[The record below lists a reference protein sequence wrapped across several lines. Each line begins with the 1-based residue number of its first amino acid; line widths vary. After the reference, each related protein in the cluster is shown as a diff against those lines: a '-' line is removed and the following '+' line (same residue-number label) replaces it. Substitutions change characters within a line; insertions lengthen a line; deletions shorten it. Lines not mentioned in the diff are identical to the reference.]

1 MNKIGNELIL
11 CSQSYDDTVDFRK
24 FGNTIKHRC
33 TIAMDTFNKEN
44 FTTYFYQMYLKTN
57 ETNFEIIP
65 VKIENDENTRQKNIV
80 KRFFLAYQYSYNQD
94 GGYLFAKEITFE
106 VKLQNDNPQS
116 HSFMNIPVLKITY
129 GHQDE
134 LGETQEFSF
143 TSNYYMDI
151 SFIMK

>member
-1 MNKIGNELIL
+1 MKLKVSVIKIHISPTFVIR
-11 CSQSYDDTVDFRK
+11 SQY
-24 FGNTIKHRC
+24 
-33 TIAMDTFNKEN
+33 A
-44 FTTYFYQMYLKTN
+44 
-57 ETNFEIIP
+57 P
-65 VKIENDENTRQKNIV
+65 V
-80 KRFFLAYQYSYNQD
+80 RFFLAYQYSYNQD

-151 SFIMK
+151 SFIMKWITGLFYNSSSSYVCLVYIKSIKLNQRNLSMLFFNSFIFQNI